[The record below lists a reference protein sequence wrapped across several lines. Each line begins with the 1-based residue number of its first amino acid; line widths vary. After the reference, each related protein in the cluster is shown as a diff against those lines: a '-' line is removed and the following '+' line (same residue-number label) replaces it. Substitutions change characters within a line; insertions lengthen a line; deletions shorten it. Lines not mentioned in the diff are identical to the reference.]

1 MDNNSYQEKLILS
14 RLETIR
20 ARLDGMDIAIDV
32 KTREMDRRLES
43 LNELRTEVVRDRDQ
57 YARKETIDSKMET
70 WDQWRHDIIHRITV
84 IETRSAV
91 WTSLVGVVFLLL
103 QVGLHYLLRK

>member
-1 MDNNSYQEKLILS
+1 MDDSYEERLILS
-14 RLETIR
+14 RLETVR

-43 LNELRTEVVRDRDQ
+43 LNELRAEVIRDRDQ
-57 YARKETIDSKMET
+57 YAKKEIVET
-70 WDQWRHDIIHRITV
+70 RFETFDQWRHDIIHRITV

-91 WTSLVGVVFLLL
+91 YTSIVGVVFLLF
-103 QVGLHYLLRK
+103 QIIAHYFLRR

>member
-1 MDNNSYQEKLILS
+1 MDNSYEEKLIIS
-14 RLETIR
+14 RLETVR

-43 LNELRTEVVRDRDQ
+43 LNELRAEVVRDRDQ
-57 YARKETIDSKMET
+57 YARKETVDTKMEV

-91 WTSLVGVVFLLL
+91 MTSIVGIVFLVF
-103 QVGLHYLLRK
+103 QVVIYYILRR

>member
-1 MDNNSYQEKLILS
+1 MDNSYEEKLILS
-14 RLETIR
+14 RLETVR

-43 LNELRTEVVRDRDQ
+43 LNDLRAEVVRDRDQ
-57 YARKETIDSKMET
+57 YARKEIMESKFET
-70 WDQWRHDIIHRITV
+70 FDQWRHDIIHRVTI

-91 WTSLVGVVFLLL
+91 MTSIVGIVFLVF
-103 QVGLHYLLRK
+103 QVVVYYILRR